1 MNILVTILVV
11 VVGIVILLLI
21 AGLFLKKEFYIERSI
36 VIHKSKQEV
45 FNYLKILKNA
55 EQFNKWVMTDPT
67 MKKTLTG
74 VDGTKGFVYAWDS
87 ANKNAGAGAQEI
99 IDIKEGLRIDY
110 ELRFERPF
118 KNTSYSSLILT
129 ATAPEQTTVTWN
141 FSGNLKYPI
150 NLMHQLLNLSKML
163 GKDMDTSLNHLKTIL
178 EKK

>member
-1 MNILVTILVV
+1 
-11 VVGIVILLLI
+11 
-21 AGLFLKKEFYIERSI
+21 
-36 VIHKSKQEV
+36 
-45 FNYLKILKNA
+45 
-55 EQFNKWVMTDPT
+55 MTDPT